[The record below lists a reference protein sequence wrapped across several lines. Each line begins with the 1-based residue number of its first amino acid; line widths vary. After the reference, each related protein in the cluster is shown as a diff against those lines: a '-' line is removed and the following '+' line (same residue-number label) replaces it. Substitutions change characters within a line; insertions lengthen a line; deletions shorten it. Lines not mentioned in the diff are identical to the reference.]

1 MRRLLLSSVLA
12 GLWALVLPSGSCRAD
27 EVFTHGQWKVTYVSE
42 TGTIKL
48 NRFDA
53 AAAAY
58 RPVIISSVPEASY
71 RLGATGADRTV
82 AATDFAVVET
92 ATVPT
97 ADAFGSGT
105 RFSII
110 FRQPSGGD
118 DVTLTQHFCFFDS
131 HPWLLTSLELSSAD
145 TLRSNYLA
153 PVSTRQT
160 YALFAASSSNR
171 MLRVPFDNDN
181 FVRYGR
187 YPLSTSITSYEVTAL
202 YEGEGRGGVVIGSVD
217 HDHWKSAIRID
228 AEGGS
233 RIKALRVF
241 SGVADKMTWDVLPH
255 GHLVGDTIRSARFFV
270 GYDADWR
277 QGMTAFTDACNLV
290 TPRRNDWPFGT
301 PVGWMSWNVMETK
314 NNFTDDRE
322 IIDYVTGVLRPLG
335 FHNRQSAP
343 NIISIDAWSNL
354 NSSQERQL
362 CAEAASLG
370 AVVGC
375 YGSPFSLW
383 WNEKDLDN
391 IYYQSSLSTYTAR
404 DVVLT
409 AHGQPL
415 KFEGAYCLDPTHP
428 AVKASMAKWIRQQEQ
443 QGFRYIKLDFMTC
456 GIIQADHYYNPTVH
470 TAVEAYNEGFAY
482 FCKKVGEVKT
492 PIFIVNSISPL
503 FPYQYANARRVACDT
518 WGSINW
524 TEYSMNALTA
534 GWWTD
539 GLYQFNDPDGVPL
552 LGSGD
557 QNALTLSENRARLTG
572 AAITGMV
579 LLADNFSKSNV
590 SGRGNPTVSRKRA
603 ESLLANADFCALL
616 GSGRS
621 FMPVYGYGEHGGQ
634 PESAE
639 NFAMRRDGDTL
650 YVAVI
655 NYDSASPLKG
665 QLPFA
670 LLGIGA
676 EDCHAV
682 RELWFGQPVTPTG
695 TGANAALP
703 YDVPAKD
710 ARIYRLTLRPTG
722 IHALTPT
729 PSPLN
734 PNPSPQ
740 TQILAPSGIAL
751 TPNPS
756 PQASI
761 ILHTTHYADGTSA
774 TVKQFH
780 R

>member
-1 MRRLLLSSVLA
+1 MRLKLLLPSILVA
-12 GLWALVLPSGSCRAD
+12 LWALALPSAGCRAD

-42 TGTIKL
+42 TSTVKL

-53 AAAAY
+53 AAGAY

-71 RLGATGADRTV
+71 RLGTDGPNRTV
-82 AATDFAVVET
+82 SASDFALVET
-92 ATVPT
+92 STVPT
-97 ADAFGSGT
+97 ADAFGTGT

-110 FRQPSGGD
+110 FRQPEGGN
-118 DVTLTQHFCFFDS
+118 DVTLTQHFDFFDS
-131 HPWLLTSLELSSAD
+131 HPWLLTSLEMASAD
-145 TLRSNYLA
+145 TLQSNYLA

-160 YALFAASSSNR
+160 YAIFTASAHNR

-187 YPLSTSITSYEVTAL
+187 YPLNTAITSYEVTAL
-202 YEGEGRGGVVIGSVD
+202 YEGESRGGIVIGSVD
-217 HDHWKSAIRID
+217 HDHWKSAIDID
-228 AEGGS
+228 AASGS

-255 GHLVGDTIRSARFFV
+255 GHLVGDTIRSARFFI
-270 GYDADWR
+270 GYDDDWR
-277 QGMTAFTDACNLV
+277 RGMTAFTDACNIV
-290 TPRRNDWPFGT
+290 VPRRTGWTDGT

-314 NNFTDDRE
+314 NNFTDDSE
-322 IIDYVTGVLRPLG
+322 IIDYVGTVLRPLG

-362 CAEAASLG
+362 CAEAASLD

-391 IYYQSSLSTYTAR
+391 TYYESSLSRYTAR

-409 AHGQPL
+409 GHGQPL
-415 KFEGAYCLDPTHP
+415 KFEGAFCLDPTHP
-428 AVKASMAKWIRQQEQ
+428 AVKASMAKWIQQQVQ
-443 QGFRYIKLDFMTC
+443 QGFRYLKLDFMTC
-456 GIIQADHYYNPTVH
+456 GIIQADRYYNPDVH

-482 FCKKVGEVKT
+482 FCKKVDEAKA

-503 FPYQYANARRVACDT
+503 FPYQYANARRVSCDT
-518 WGSINW
+518 WGSISW

-552 LGSGD
+552 LGNGD
-557 QNALTLSENRARLTG
+557 QGALTLSENRARLTD

-579 LLADNFSKSNV
+579 LLADNLSTSNV
-590 SGRGNPTVSRKRA
+590 SGKGNPTVSRKRA
-603 ESLLANADFCALL
+603 ESLLAGADFCSLL

-621 FMPVYGYGEHGGQ
+621 FMPVYGYREHNGQ
-634 PESAE
+634 PEGAE

-655 NYDSASPLKG
+655 NYDDSSPLKG

-676 EDCHAV
+676 DDCHAI
-682 RELWFGQPVTPTG
+682 RELWFGQHVTPTG
-695 TGANAALP
+695 TGADAALP

-710 ARIYRLTLRPTG
+710 ARIYRLTLRPSGIHTLPPTHSTQTHIFTPTG
-722 IHALTPT
+722 IPFTQAPNSPT
-729 PSPLN
+729 HILL
-734 PNPSPQ
+734 Q
-740 TQILAPSGIAL
+740 T
-751 TPNPS
+751 TR
-756 PQASI
+756 
-761 ILHTTHYADGTSA
+761 YADGTSA

-780 R
+780 P